1 MSSQCDSSSSAVS
14 LPEPV
19 SFPESIS
26 NPLVVF
32 GSRSYERMGS
42 ARELGERLVSDLE
55 DAGVQFDAIVSGGA
69 RGADR
74 AGEVA
79 GVLTDTPVV
88 VFNVN
93 GVDDR
98 HHWYAD
104 QSDAVY
110 QVETVSSSDGDD
122 DLPGEGRRE
131 PYMIRNDMMAEF
143 VANRDGSAW
152 AIWNGESTGTRAMLT
167 SCRRRDVSGD
177 QLTVQRF
184 DQWD

>member
-1 MSSQCDSSSSAVS
+1 MASTGL
-14 LPEPV
+14 LPDGV
-19 SFPESIS
+19 SFPDSIT

-32 GSRSYERMGS
+32 GSRAYERTGS
-42 ARELGERLVSDLE
+42 ARENGEQLVSDLE
-55 DAGVQFDAIVSGGA
+55 DAGIQFDAIVSGGA

-93 GVDDR
+93 QPDDR

-104 QSDAVY
+104 HSDALY

-131 PYMIRNDMMAEF
+131 PYMLRNDMMAEF
-143 VANRDGSAW
+143 VSDRNGTAW
-152 AIWNGESTGTRAMLT
+152 AIWDGESSGTRAMLT
-167 SCRRRDVSGD
+167 SCRRRGLDGD
-177 QLTVQRF
+177 DLTVQRF
-184 DQWD
+184 DQ

>member
-19 SFPESIS
+19 SFPETIS

-79 GVLTDTPVV
+79 GVLSDTPVV
-88 VFNVN
+88 VFN
-93 GVDDR
+93 G
-98 HHWYAD
+98 
-104 QSDAVY
+104 
-110 QVETVSSSDGDD
+110 
-122 DLPGEGRRE
+122 
-131 PYMIRNDMMAEF
+131 F
-143 VANRDGSAW
+143 
-152 AIWNGESTGTRAMLT
+152 
-167 SCRRRDVSGD
+167 
-177 QLTVQRF
+177 
-184 DQWD
+184 